1 MKKKHACKGWTIE
14 QNEQKFC
21 YKKVR
26 TMLSKGIAGKR
37 KLAMFL
43 ATALAL
49 SSIEGS
55 GLWIEEVWAAQEDME
70 TENGE
75 FLISTVEDLINFGQN
90 CTTEVYSRGKTF
102 VLAADLNLQGIEF
115 QPIPVF
121 AGTFDGGGHGIIGL
135 SIHSSGSNLGL
146 FRYIQE
152 GATVKNLT
160 VDGTLTP
167 EGSRTNVGGIVGTN
181 RGFIENCSFA
191 GQITAQEAM
200 GGIAGYNEE
209 TGIIS
214 KCQNQAV
221 LTGNL
226 KTGGIAGYNEGVI
239 EDCINKGEINT
250 TGQGVAEDSSTQ
262 LSLGNIGL
270 EEGIKVERVNDT
282 GGIAG
287 LSFGTVRNCTN
298 FGGVGY
304 PHMGYNMGGIVGRQ
318 NGLVDQCVNYGQIR
332 GRKDVG
338 GIVGQFEPY
347 LSVIYEEDMFG
358 DLENQMEEL
367 SNMGDSLSGMIEQ
380 AGDTASNNLDQI
392 DAQIDQMK
400 DIGRFYKDLYRTGG
414 DDFDR
419 QVDQSIEE
427 IEDVLDHT
435 NLDLASR
442 ETEARYWSAKEK
454 TRQIKNLR
462 AEMEKGYEGDISD
475 IQSLKLW
482 LQKRLQ
488 QMEQLATYT
497 KELQEDLAYLAL
509 YAPGDMVGGVE
520 DFGNDIENLQTEAS
534 MLSDIIRINAD
545 KARNDLHSL
554 DEEMTGQADL
564 LSSDIDTLSNDLK
577 NSRAQIR
584 NQKDQIVNQIDQIR
598 GTITDGIDRAK
609 EEKELFED
617 VSDLDGEG
625 LGEGMVNACINQGVV
640 LADYQAGGIV
650 GIIGLET
657 SLDPERDLEVE
668 EERTLNVTRNIRAIV
683 LDCKN
688 QDEITVTNDYVGGIA
703 GKANLGAL
711 IQNQNY
717 GDIVAEDGNYAG
729 GITGSSANVLRRNYN
744 MCTIDGNN
752 YVGGIAGWGTDIL
765 DNYAMVSFGNL
776 EGEWIGTVA
785 GDTDKEGIIQGNFY
799 VDEGIGALDGITYEN
814 QAQGLSY
821 DSFRAMEQMPEEF
834 GTLTVSFLV
843 EDQVLKTVF
852 CEYGDSIQEEDI
864 PQVPQKDGYYYEW
877 EEKDLSCVKGNQKIR
892 AIYKAWNTTIA
903 SSEDKMPVL
912 LAEAN
917 FYPGTTLVLEK
928 QGKTDENTA
937 GILQTLEDFEIGNMY
952 EYTIIQPKGVP
963 LPEKMIVHVLA
974 ESYGKGSVVGIV
986 ETGEIRMIN
995 SRWDGAYL
1003 VFEMNGPGAFVI
1015 LKPVK
1020 EMSIWIILTGGVV
1033 VFAGVWLA
1041 ISKRKKKKK
1050 QAAVS
1055 EIQEQETSV
1064 KEQMDTEE
1072 AKEISKEQGEIEI
1085 EKREEQEI
1093 ISQEDKKL
1101 EKEV

>member
-1 MKKKHACKGWTIE
+1 M
-14 QNEQKFC
+14 
-21 YKKVR
+21 
-26 TMLSKGIAGKR
+26 
-37 KLAMFL
+37 
-43 ATALAL
+43 
-49 SSIEGS
+49 
-55 GLWIEEVWAAQEDME
+55 
-70 TENGE
+70 
-75 FLISTVEDLINFGQN
+75 
-90 CTTEVYSRGKTF
+90 
-102 VLAADLNLQGIEF
+102 
-115 QPIPVF
+115 
-121 AGTFDGGGHGIIGL
+121 
-135 SIHSSGSNLGL
+135 
-146 FRYIQE
+146 
-152 GATVKNLT
+152 
-160 VDGTLTP
+160 TP

-287 LSFGTVRNCTN
+287 LSFGTVKNCTN

-482 LQKRLQ
+482 LQKSLQ

-577 NSRAQIR
+577 
-584 NQKDQIVNQIDQIR
+584 
-598 GTITDGIDRAK
+598 
-609 EEKELFED
+609 
-617 VSDLDGEG
+617 
-625 LGEGMVNACINQGVV
+625 
-640 LADYQAGGIV
+640 IV
-650 GIIGLET
+650 GLRFGIKK
-657 SLDPERDLEVE
+657 
-668 EERTLNVTRNIRAIV
+668 TR
-683 LDCKN
+683 L
-688 QDEITVTNDYVGGIA
+688 
-703 GKANLGAL
+703 
-711 IQNQNY
+711 
-717 GDIVAEDGNYAG
+717 
-729 GITGSSANVLRRNYN
+729 
-744 MCTIDGNN
+744 
-752 YVGGIAGWGTDIL
+752 
-765 DNYAMVSFGNL
+765 
-776 EGEWIGTVA
+776 
-785 GDTDKEGIIQGNFY
+785 
-799 VDEGIGALDGITYEN
+799 
-814 QAQGLSY
+814 
-821 DSFRAMEQMPEEF
+821 
-834 GTLTVSFLV
+834 
-843 EDQVLKTVF
+843 
-852 CEYGDSIQEEDI
+852 
-864 PQVPQKDGYYYEW
+864 
-877 EEKDLSCVKGNQKIR
+877 
-892 AIYKAWNTTIA
+892 
-903 SSEDKMPVL
+903 
-912 LAEAN
+912 
-917 FYPGTTLVLEK
+917 
-928 QGKTDENTA
+928 
-937 GILQTLEDFEIGNMY
+937 
-952 EYTIIQPKGVP
+952 
-963 LPEKMIVHVLA
+963 
-974 ESYGKGSVVGIV
+974 
-986 ETGEIRMIN
+986 
-995 SRWDGAYL
+995 
-1003 VFEMNGPGAFVI
+1003 
-1015 LKPVK
+1015 
-1020 EMSIWIILTGGVV
+1020 
-1033 VFAGVWLA
+1033 
-1041 ISKRKKKKK
+1041 
-1050 QAAVS
+1050 
-1055 EIQEQETSV
+1055 
-1064 KEQMDTEE
+1064 
-1072 AKEISKEQGEIEI
+1072 
-1085 EKREEQEI
+1085 
-1093 ISQEDKKL
+1093 
-1101 EKEV
+1101 